1 MKRIV
6 ITGGSINGNSGA
18 EAMLVTTIK
27 RLQELYPDAQFGI
40 FTPYYRDDLFIW
52 NQSLYNQNLHL
63 FDSSP
68 FKLVFVLFPCSVIAG
83 ILKKLRLNRFKRLFP
98 KSLQFLWKAD
108 VLIDIAGVSFIDN
121 RLLFLPFNIL
131 SIYPAFLLNIPVVK
145 FAQATGPHHK
155 TLNHASARH
164 VFHKCQYIF
173 ARGKNTYQHLKSL
186 GIRESQFSLAPD
198 IVFCNK
204 NGDSLP
210 IDNGL
215 QQRFVN
221 TLKNIKT
228 QKRQLIGV
236 CPSSVVE
243 RASHNKGIDYQDFLQ
258 NLILELIDK
267 GYFPVI
273 FPNATKEHKP
283 GTRRNNDIP
292 LIHDLVNKLNLKTP
306 ENSYSFFANNLNA
319 DGVKQ
324 IIQQTDICIV
334 SRFHAMIFALILSKP
349 VLVLGWSHKYREI
362 MEQFHLEKYVADY
375 QSLKSEAII
384 NLIREISQNTE
395 QINKQIKDHIE
406 IIKKDSYKQIQYTA
420 DLIDGNKKRAHP

>member
-27 RLQELYPDAQFGI
+27 RLQVFYPDAQFGI
-40 FTPYYRDDLFIW
+40 FSPYYRDDLFIW
-52 NQSLYNQNLHL
+52 NQTTYNQNFHL

-83 ILKKLRLNRFKRLFP
+83 MLKRIRLEWFKRFFP
-98 KSLQFLWKAD
+98 KSLQFLWNAD

-121 RLLFLPFNIL
+121 RLLYLPFNVL
-131 SIYPAFLLNIPVVK
+131 SIYPAFLLTIPVVK

-155 TLNHASARH
+155 TLNYASAKH
-164 VFHKCQYIF
+164 VFQKCQYIF
-173 ARGKNTYQHLKSL
+173 ARGTNTYQYLKRL
-186 GIRESQFSLAPD
+186 GIRKSKFSLAPD

-204 NGDSLP
+204 NGDSHP
-210 IDNGL
+210 IENNVQHDFI
-215 QQRFVN
+215 Q
-221 TLKNIKT
+221 TLKSIK
-228 QKRQLIGV
+228 KHKGVLIGV

-243 RASHNKGIDYQDFLQ
+243 RASHNKGLDYQKFLLD
-258 NLILELIDK
+258 LIFELIDK

-283 GTRRNNDIP
+283 SARRNNDIP
-292 LIHDLVNKLNLKTP
+292 LINDLVDKLNFKTA
-306 ENSYSFFANNLNA
+306 ENSYTFFANNLNA

-324 IIQQTDICIV
+324 IIQETDICIV

-349 VLVLGWSHKYREI
+349 VLVLGWSHKYKEV
-362 MEQFHLEKYVADY
+362 MEQFHLEKYVVDY
-375 QSLKSEAII
+375 LSMEKEVIV
-384 NLIREISQNTE
+384 NLIHEISQNTK
-395 QINKQIKDHIE
+395 QISKQIKGHIVT
-406 IIKKDSYKQIQYTA
+406 IKKDSYKQIQYIA
-420 DLIDGNKKRAHP
+420 DLIDGNIKRDDT